1 MDGTYSFSND
11 LWIERNERWGKS
23 WVDFIQMR
31 RKLIR
36 WREGRPHCETCA
48 VRICY
53 SFFFSPYFLSPD
65 FHRAEKQRQ
74 WSIVDAIGK
83 PSLENWGSFLGVLYR
98 MQMICVMLTA
108 HPENRLVHLR
118 SWIQNTRNF
127 PHINIDRRSFW
138 TQISNSELVPQVG
151 YVHHKVTKLASIV
164 RPVGFS

>member
-1 MDGTYSFSND
+1 MRKKLSGFYTNEKKIDTVTRGTSS
-11 LWIERNERWGKS
+11 LWN
-23 WVDFIQMR
+23 
-31 RKLIR
+31 
-36 WREGRPHCETCA
+36 A

-118 SWIQNTRNF
+118 NWIQNTRNF

-164 RPVGFS
+164 RPVGFSQQVW